1 LKIIDTFEEISGRPH
16 ILAYMYT
23 NPVFN
28 VESKVVALVKESLS
42 TVSGCESDEALMKNK
57 QNTRKSWTL
66 LKKKIEGG
74 DNESHSAHQGESRH
88 CFTTSI
94 GWDPDEI

>member
-1 LKIIDTFEEISGRPH
+1 
-16 ILAYMYT
+16 MYT

-42 TVSGCESDEALMKNK
+42 TVSGCESDETLMKYK

-66 LKKKIEGG
+66 LKKKLREVIMKVIVLIKGSLG
-74 DNESHSAHQGESRH
+74 IVSRLQSAGTLMRYKQNTQKSWTH
-88 CFTTSI
+88 
-94 GWDPDEI
+94 